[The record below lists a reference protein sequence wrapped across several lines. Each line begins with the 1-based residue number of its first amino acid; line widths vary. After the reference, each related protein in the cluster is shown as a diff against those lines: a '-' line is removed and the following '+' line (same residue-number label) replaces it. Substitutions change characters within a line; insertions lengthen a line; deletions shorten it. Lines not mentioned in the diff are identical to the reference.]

1 MPKKFDVKLLKP
13 WALEWLWSILVLAWL
28 VVPLVAGTGP
38 STPTAL
44 GVIKLLSA
52 ESRQGAAIA
61 AMAATLLIILVTVWK
76 AAAFFLRDRLATFAD
91 PQQPVARILNVV
103 TSIGVLSIP
112 VLHAMAFA
120 DSSAYF
126 GAVVWWSWA
135 ILALSL
141 AWNAYSLMG
150 VIRSISERD
159 EGYREYIEFKR
170 TTGSVKKKSIMEFGR
185 PQGIQQRL
193 TVAFTGLLLLVVV
206 VLATALLSDF
216 GTTLLRA
223 IMDNGRAL
231 ADRTTSIVKSNISDR
246 IALEDYLSIE
256 SKKNEGASFPF
267 QSVSYYRKDPKT
279 GAYSALA
286 STDPSVV
293 GKKLAGDV
301 AGDLAG
307 DEASDEPSVF
317 ETDESIEFRA
327 PVILS
332 KVKLGFVL
340 VSYDRQTIYGPYY
353 LTRVKAM
360 IIAFMFLYASFFIT
374 YLFGQ
379 SIVFPILFLRM
390 GVYSISTRLASMVK
404 GETKVSADSLK
415 YDDRVVTKDEIK
427 RLSVEIGNMATVIR
441 GVVPYISASTL
452 QHSNRDKPTTERRD
466 LAFLFTDIRGFTSI
480 CEGKS
485 PEDVVMMLNH
495 YLDLQTQA
503 IIANKGDID
512 KFVGD
517 EVMAMFD
524 GPEKELN
531 ACKAGM
537 AIRKAMAEAQEKA
550 RNASESIVS
559 IGIGINSGPVVF
571 GSVGARERMDFTSI
585 GDTVNLAA
593 RLEGANKTYGTKSL
607 VTESVYNKVKDVF
620 VCREI
625 DLITVKGKNVP
636 ARIFEVLQEQS
647 KASAKLKQ
655 IKEGFEA
662 GLAAYRAKKWPAAKN
677 TFAKL
682 VEMYK
687 DEASEVFLRRIEVFE
702 TMPPPAKWDGVFA
715 MTVK

>member
-1 MPKKFDVKLLKP
+1 MRNAFDVKLLKP
-13 WALEWLWSILVLAWL
+13 WALEWLWSFLVLLWL
-28 VVPLVAGTGP
+28 VVPLAAGIGTT
-38 STPTAL
+38 TPTAA
-44 GVIKLLSA
+44 GVVKVLSTA
-52 ESRQGAAIA
+52 GRSGASIA
-61 AMAATLLIILVTVWK
+61 AVIALIVVILVTVWK
-76 AAAFFLRDRLATFAD
+76 IAAFFLRDTLAFIAD
-91 PQQPVARILNVV
+91 PVQPVSRILNVAS
-103 TSIGVLSIP
+103 SIGVLSIP

-120 DSSAYF
+120 DSGEYWSGVA
-126 GAVVWWSWA
+126 WWSWVMV
-135 ILALSL
+135 ALSL
-141 AWNAYSLMG
+141 AWNAFSLMG

-159 EGYREYIEFKR
+159 EGYREYVEFKR
-170 TTGSVKKKSIMEFGR
+170 ITETAKKKSFKNFGR

-193 TVAFTGLLLLVVV
+193 TVAFTGLILLVVV

-216 GTTLLRA
+216 GNTLLSA

-231 ADRTTSIVKSNISDR
+231 ADRTTSMVKSNIGDR

-256 SKKNEGASFPF
+256 SKKNTRASFPF
-267 QSVSYYRKDPKT
+267 QSVTYYRKDPKT
-279 GAYSALA
+279 GVYSALA
-286 STDPSVV
+286 STDLSVV
-293 GKKLAGDV
+293 GKKLAGEV
-301 AGDLAG
+301 PGDLAAA
-307 DEASDEPSVF
+307 DASDEPSVF
-317 ETDESIEFRA
+317 ETEATIEFRA

-332 KVKLGFVL
+332 KVNLGFVL

-360 IIAFMFLYASFFIT
+360 IIAFMFLYASVFIT

-404 GETKVSADSLK
+404 GETKVSADSLR

-452 QHSNRDKPTTERRD
+452 QHSSREKPTTERRD
-466 LAFLFTDIRGFTSI
+466 LAFLFTDIRGFTTI

-485 PEDVVMMLNH
+485 PEDVVTMLNH
-495 YLDLQTQA
+495 YLDIQTQA

-517 EVMAMFD
+517 EMMAMFD

-531 ACKAGM
+531 ACRAGM

-559 IGIGINSGPVVF
+559 IGMGINSGPVVF

-607 VTESVYNKVKDVF
+607 VTEAVYEKVKDVY

-625 DLITVKGKNVP
+625 DLITVKGKSVP
-636 ARIFEVLQEQS
+636 ARIFEVLQERER
-647 KASAKLKQ
+647 ASAKLRQ
-655 IKEGFEA
+655 IQEGFEA
-662 GLAAYRAKKWPAAKN
+662 GLAAYRAKKWPTARKA
-677 TFAKL
+677 FSKL
-682 VEMYK
+682 VDLYK
-687 DEASEVFLRRIEVFE
+687 DETSAVFLRRIEVFE
-702 TMPPPAKWDGVFA
+702 ISPPPAAWDGVFA

>member
-1 MPKKFDVKLLKP
+1 M
-13 WALEWLWSILVLAWL
+13 
-28 VVPLVAGTGP
+28 
-38 STPTAL
+38 
-44 GVIKLLSA
+44 
-52 ESRQGAAIA
+52 
-61 AMAATLLIILVTVWK
+61 
-76 AAAFFLRDRLATFAD
+76 
-91 PQQPVARILNVV
+91 
-103 TSIGVLSIP
+103 
-112 VLHAMAFA
+112 
-120 DSSAYF
+120 
-126 GAVVWWSWA
+126 
-135 ILALSL
+135 
-141 AWNAYSLMG
+141 
-150 VIRSISERD
+150 
-159 EGYREYIEFKR
+159 
-170 TTGSVKKKSIMEFGR
+170 
-185 PQGIQQRL
+185 
-193 TVAFTGLLLLVVV
+193 
-206 VLATALLSDF
+206 
-216 GTTLLRA
+216 
-223 IMDNGRAL
+223 
-231 ADRTTSIVKSNISDR
+231 VKSNIGDR
-246 IALEDYLSIE
+246 IALEDYLTIE
-256 SKKNEGASFPF
+256 GKKNERASFPF
-267 QSVSYYRKDPKT
+267 QSVTYYRKDPKT
-279 GAYSALA
+279 GTYSALA

-293 GKKLAGDV
+293 GKKLAGEV
-301 AGDLAG
+301 PGDLAAA
-307 DEASDEPSVF
+307 DASDEPSVF
-317 ETDESIEFRA
+317 ETDTTIEFRA

-332 KVKLGFVL
+332 KVNLGFVL

-360 IIAFMFLYASFFIT
+360 IIAFMFLYASVFIT

-452 QHSNRDKPTTERRD
+452 QHSSREKPTTERRD

-485 PEDVVMMLNH
+485 PEDVVTMLNH

-517 EVMAMFD
+517 EVMAMFE
-524 GPEKELN
+524 GPDKELN

-537 AIRKAMAEAQEKA
+537 AIRKEKA
-550 RNASESIVS
+550 MLASESIVS

-607 VTESVYNKVKDVF
+607 VTESVYNKVKDAF

-636 ARIFEVLQEQS
+636 ARIFEVLQEQG

-662 GLAAYRAKKWPAAKN
+662 GLAAYRAKKWTTAKK
-677 TFAKL
+677 TFGKL
-682 VEMYK
+682 VELYK

>member
-1 MPKKFDVKLLKP
+1 MPGKFDVKQMKP
-13 WALEWLWSILVLAWL
+13 WSLEWLWSLLVLLWL
-28 VVPLVAGTGP
+28 VVPLVAGTGS
-38 STPTAL
+38 STPTPL
-44 GVIKLLSA
+44 GVIKQLSA
-52 ESRQGAAIA
+52 EGRSGASMVALL
-61 AMAATLLIILVTVWK
+61 ATLLVILVTLWK
-76 AAAFFLRDRLATFAD
+76 AAAFFIRAKLAFIAD
-91 PQQPVARILNVV
+91 PEQPIARILNVAS
-103 TSIGVLSIP
+103 SIGVLSIP

-120 DSSAYF
+120 DSGEYF
-126 GAVVWWSWA
+126 GGVAWWSWA
-135 ILALSL
+135 MVALSL

-170 TTGSVKKKSIMEFGR
+170 ITEISRKKSLIDLGR

-193 TVAFTGLLLLVVV
+193 TLAFTGLLLLVVV

-231 ADRTTSIVKSNISDR
+231 ADRTTSMVKSNIGDR
-246 IALEDYLSIE
+246 IAIEDYLSIE
-256 SKKNEGASFPF
+256 SKKNKRASFPF

-279 GAYSALA
+279 GSYSALA
-286 STDPSVV
+286 STDLSVV
-293 GKKLAGDV
+293 GKKLAGEV
-301 AGDLAG
+301 SGDLAAA
-307 DEASDEPSVF
+307 EASDEPSVF

-327 PVILS
+327 PVMLS
-332 KVKLGFVL
+332 KVNLGFVL

-360 IIAFMFLYASFFIT
+360 IIAFMFLYASVFIT

-452 QHSNRDKPTTERRD
+452 QHSSRETPTTERRD

-485 PEDVVMMLNH
+485 PEDVVKMLNH
-495 YLDLQTQA
+495 YLDIQTQA
-503 IIANKGDID
+503 IVANGGDID

-524 GPEKELN
+524 GPNKELN
-531 ACKAGM
+531 ACKAGL
-537 AIRKAMAEAQEKA
+537 AIRKAMAEAKEKA
-550 RNASESIVS
+550 RIASESIVS

-607 VTESVYNKVKDVF
+607 VTEAVYEKVKDAF

-625 DLITVKGKNVP
+625 DLITVKGKRVP
-636 ARIFEVLQEQS
+636 ARIFEVLQEQE

-662 GLAAYRAKKWPAAKN
+662 GLAAYRAKKWPTARKL
-677 TFAKL
+677 FGKL
-682 VEMYK
+682 VELYH

-702 TMPPPAKWDGVFA
+702 ASPPPADWDGVFA

>member
-1 MPKKFDVKLLKP
+1 MPKKFDAKLMKH
-13 WALEWLWSILVLAWL
+13 WASEWLWSLLVLLWL
-28 VVPLVAGTGP
+28 VVPLVAGTGSSNP
-38 STPTAL
+38 TPL
-44 GVIKLLSA
+44 GVIRQLSA
-52 ESRQGAAIA
+52 EGRSGAAIVGIV
-61 AMAATLLIILVTVWK
+61 ATSLVILVTVWK
-76 AAAFFLRDRLATFAD
+76 IAAFFLRDKLAFIAD
-91 PQQPVARILNVV
+91 PAQPIAKILNVV
-103 TSIGVLSIP
+103 SSVGVLSIP

-120 DSSAYF
+120 DSGAFF
-126 GAVVWWSWA
+126 GGIAWWSWA
-135 ILALSL
+135 MMALSL

-170 TTGSVKKKSIMEFGR
+170 ITEIAKKKSIMNFGR

-193 TVAFTGLLLLVVV
+193 TLAFTGLLLLVVV

-216 GTTLLRA
+216 GNTLLRA

-231 ADRTTSIVKSNISDR
+231 ADRTTSMVKSNIGDR
-246 IALEDYLSIE
+246 IAIEDYLSIE
-256 SKKNEGASFPF
+256 SKKNERASFPF
-267 QSVSYYRKDPKT
+267 QVVSYYRKDPKT
-279 GAYSALA
+279 GTYSALA
-286 STDPSVV
+286 STDLSLV
-293 GKKLAGDV
+293 GKKLAGEV
-301 AGDLAG
+301 PGDLAAA
-307 DEASDEPSVF
+307 EASDEPSVF
-317 ETDESIEFRA
+317 ETDATIEFRA

-332 KVKLGFVL
+332 KVNLGFVL

-360 IIAFMFLYASFFIT
+360 LIAFMFLYASVFIT

-452 QHSNRDKPTTERRD
+452 QHSSRDTPMTERRE
-466 LAFLFTDIRGFTSI
+466 LAFLFTDIRGFTTI

-485 PEDVVMMLNH
+485 PEDVVKMLNH

-503 IIANKGDID
+503 IVANGGDID

-517 EVMAMFD
+517 EVMAMFE
-524 GPEKELN
+524 GPQKELN

-537 AIRKAMAEAQEKA
+537 AIRKAMAEAKEKA
-550 RNASESIVS
+550 RIASESIVS

-607 VTESVYNKVKDVF
+607 VTESVYEKVKDAF

-625 DLITVKGKNVP
+625 DLITVKGKSVP
-636 ARIFEVLQEQS
+636 ARIFEVLQEQE

-662 GLAAYRAKKWPAAKN
+662 GLAAYRAKKWSAAKK
-677 TFAKL
+677 TFGKL
-682 VEMYK
+682 VELYN
-687 DEASEVFLRRIEVFE
+687 DETSDVFLRRIEVFE